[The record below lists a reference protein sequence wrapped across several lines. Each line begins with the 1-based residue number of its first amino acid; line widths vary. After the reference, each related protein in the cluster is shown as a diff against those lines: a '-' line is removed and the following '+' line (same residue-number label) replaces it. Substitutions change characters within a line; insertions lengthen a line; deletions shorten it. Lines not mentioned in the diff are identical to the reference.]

1 MFRVL
6 IIDDEPIVR
15 EGLKSVI
22 EWEELGFTVCG
33 DGADGNDGL
42 NKILQLKPDLTMI
55 DIKMPGLYGI
65 QVIEQAQE
73 QGYKGK
79 FIILTGYSDFK
90 DAQSAVRL
98 GIHSFLLK
106 PIDENELVESLIKL
120 KKNISAEY
128 EARIYLNQ
136 NLKTVKESIITD
148 ILCSKGEHLHKDDYM
163 RLYGLDMNYQVY
175 QVAIIK
181 SVRGDDYRQEVIKTF
196 FSCEKDI
203 DPVTIGEIV
212 VLVLKGNSKLR
223 LNEMLNL
230 LPKTVLIN
238 DDIQI
243 FTGVGRAVIDLK
255 DIPIS
260 YQDAKKV
267 INRRFIYQE
276 KENIIYWDDIKA
288 YINENG
294 EKKSIDLFPYL
305 DKIYTCIE
313 ISDIEKLDAVLTEL
327 ELNCRQIDIQPERI
341 TAIFLNI
348 FLKLKVSIVASYHD
362 IKSTLPDDK
371 EIMNSIYSES
381 TLHGIINYFKAEF
394 ANVSKNISNLSSEN
408 VIKRLL
414 TYIQKNYYKDLKLEK
429 LAEIFGYNSAYLGK
443 IFKCGAGE
451 AFNTY
456 LDKVRIENAKTLL
469 MDNNLKVYEISKQV
483 GYKNIDYFYLK
494 FKAYVGMSPKEYLRC
509 NGAPQMK

>member
-22 EWEELGFTVCG
+22 EWEELGFTVCW

-203 DPVTIGEIV
+203 DPVIIGEIV

-243 FTGVGRAVIDLK
+243 FTGVGRAVIDIN
-255 DIPIS
+255 DIT
-260 YQDAKKV
+260 
-267 INRRFIYQE
+267 N
-276 KENIIYWDDIKA
+276 
-288 YINENG
+288 
-294 EKKSIDLFPYL
+294 
-305 DKIYTCIE
+305 
-313 ISDIEKLDAVLTEL
+313 
-327 ELNCRQIDIQPERI
+327 
-341 TAIFLNI
+341 
-348 FLKLKVSIVASYHD
+348 
-362 IKSTLPDDK
+362 
-371 EIMNSIYSES
+371 
-381 TLHGIINYFKAEF
+381 
-394 ANVSKNISNLSSEN
+394 
-408 VIKRLL
+408 
-414 TYIQKNYYKDLKLEK
+414 
-429 LAEIFGYNSAYLGK
+429 
-443 IFKCGAGE
+443 
-451 AFNTY
+451 
-456 LDKVRIENAKTLL
+456 
-469 MDNNLKVYEISKQV
+469 
-483 GYKNIDYFYLK
+483 
-494 FKAYVGMSPKEYLRC
+494 
-509 NGAPQMK
+509 